1 MRFLQLQNFSEIAM
15 ELDEIAHPSS
25 QTVQE
30 YNRILLDFNFTWFSQ
45 YLKHTLF
52 LECIPSSSEM
62 QKIRRNQT
70 VENQRNLDWIILFYN
85 LFAYIFIYRV

>member
-1 MRFLQLQNFSEIAM
+1 MTCDHGHSGTAILQNLCEIAM

-30 YNRILLDFNFTWFSQ
+30 YTRILLDFNSTWYSQ
-45 YLKHTLF
+45 YLKHTPF

-62 QKIRRNQT
+62 QKK
-70 VENQRNLDWIILFYN
+70 
-85 LFAYIFIYRV
+85 

>member
-30 YNRILLDFNFTWFSQ
+30 YTRILLDFNFTWYSQ

-52 LECIPSSSEM
+52 FGMHSI
-62 QKIRRNQT
+62 QFRNA
-70 VENQRNLDWIILFYN
+70 NN
-85 LFAYIFIYRV
+85 